1 MQIKKVILVFKTHFD
16 IGFTKLSREVLD
28 DYAGKML
35 DRVAETCDATRDMGA
50 LKYVWTMP
58 AWPLKT
64 MRDRADEAHAK
75 KVDELIARNQLA
87 WHALPY
93 TSHYDFCGVE
103 DALWGLKNA
112 PQK

>member
-64 MRDRADEAHAK
+64 MRDRAPRPFVSRSILLSK
-75 KVDELIARNQLA
+75 
-87 WHALPY
+87 
-93 TSHYDFCGVE
+93 
-103 DALWGLKNA
+103 DAGLKHT
-112 PQK
+112 